1 MRKISIALMTMALS
15 PLLLAAQARNAART
29 QYTVINLGTLGGV
42 LGSFAH
48 SINKEGWISGIAN
61 LPGDTEEHAAL
72 WRDGVI
78 TDLGTLGGDN
88 SGADSPVKNNAG
100 LIVGSAQIS
109 TVDPLGENFCTA
121 TCTPSGG
128 ACNGS
133 NLSCRAFRWQSGVMD
148 SLRTLGGNNSAAT
161 GANNRGLIVGLAEN
175 STQDPNCIPPQV
187 LDYKPVV
194 WQGGTIHELPVIAGD
209 VIGAALGA
217 NDKNQLVG
225 ASGMCG
231 SGPALGPVP
240 VHALLWQNEAVSDL
254 GSLGGVVNNV
264 AYAINNAGQ
273 IAGASDL
280 PGDNTGHAFLWQNG
294 AMADLG
300 TLPGDFL
307 SVANA
312 INDKGRVVG
321 QSCDVTFNCRAFVWQ
336 SGVMTDLNDLTS
348 PSSLY
353 LLVAYDINSEGEIVG
368 IGLDQSTGV
377 PLAFAAVP
385 CGQNGDVQGCGDPV
399 QTAVGVDKPKPVLPD
414 SLREKLRK
422 RLGFRRF

>member
-1 MRKISIALMTMALS
+1 MALPTTDANVPKDLEVDAMRKISIAVITFVLL
-15 PLLLAAQARNAART
+15 PHLLAAQVQNAAPTR
-29 QYTVINLGTLGGV
+29 YNVINLGTLGGV

-48 SINKEGWISGIAN
+48 SINNEGWIAGVAN
-61 LPGDTEEHAAL
+61 LPGDTEEHATL
-72 WRDGVI
+72 WRDGVV

-88 SGADSPVKNNAG
+88 SSVDSPVKNNAG
-100 LIVGSAQIS
+100 LVVGIAQIS
-109 TVDPLGENFCTA
+109 TVDPLGESFCTA

-128 ACNGS
+128 QCNGS
-133 NLSCRAFRWQSGVMD
+133 NHSCRGFRWRNGVME
-148 SLRTLGGNNSAAT
+148 SLGTLAGNNGAAT

-175 STQDPNCIPPQV
+175 STQDLTCIPPQV

-194 WQGGTIHELPVIAGD
+194 WQGDTIQELPVIAGD
-209 VIGAALGA
+209 VIGAALGV
-217 NDKNQLVG
+217 NDKNQVVG

-312 INDKGRVVG
+312 IN
-321 QSCDVTFNCRAFVWQ
+321 
-336 SGVMTDLNDLTS
+336 
-348 PSSLY
+348 
-353 LLVAYDINSEGEIVG
+353 
-368 IGLDQSTGV
+368 
-377 PLAFAAVP
+377 
-385 CGQNGDVQGCGDPV
+385 
-399 QTAVGVDKPKPVLPD
+399 
-414 SLREKLRK
+414 
-422 RLGFRRF
+422 